1 VDYRDYFSEE
11 ELARF
16 LPAFLQDGMV
26 NDRLVT
32 LPVAKSTE
40 LMFINQTAYDRF
52 TADTGIG
59 VEGLATWDKLF
70 ETSVAYYDWTD
81 AQTPDI
87 PDDGKTLFVHDFHF
101 NFFQTGTGS
110 LGEPYFE
117 NEKLA
122 FGPTFKN
129 IWDDYA
135 KACIA
140 GGVWLHDGYATEPLR
155 TGESIV
161 SVASSA
167 SVLYFSEEVIY
178 ADNNSEN
185 IRITVHP
192 IPRFENGESLVMQ
205 RGAGMCTVKSTP
217 EREKAAV
224 TFLKWLTAPENNTRF
239 AVETGYMPVTQEAF
253 EDYLPQE
260 IENLTEQ
267 KYVELYKAYQQ
278 TQESYKFYSAP
289 HLDTYLDTETS
300 FEETIRRCMRSGR
313 ESWLGAEERDDGLLD
328 KISKE
333 NYDLLKELMSR

>member
-1 VDYRDYFSEE
+1 
-11 ELARF
+11 
-16 LPAFLQDGMV
+16 
-26 NDRLVT
+26 
-32 LPVAKSTE
+32 
-40 LMFINQTAYDRF
+40 
-52 TADTGIG
+52 
-59 VEGLATWDKLF
+59 
-70 ETSVAYYDWTD
+70 VAYYDWTD

-224 TFLKWLTAPENNTRF
+224 TFLKWLIEPEHNADF
-239 AVETGYMPVTQEAF
+239 AVSTGYMPVTQEAF
-253 EDYLPQE
+253 DKYLPAR
-260 IENLTEQ
+260 IDALTES
-267 KYVELYKAYQQ
+267 KYIELYHAYQQ
-278 TQESYKFYSAP
+278 TQKDFTFYSAP
-289 HLDTYLDTETS
+289 NFDSYLETENT
-300 FEETIRRCMRSGR
+300 FEESVRRHLRGAR
-313 ESWLGAEERDDGLLD
+313 EKYLAASERDDALLTKTAD
-328 KISKE
+328 E
-333 NYDLLKELMSR
+333 TFALFRETMQ